1 MFIILLVRSRGEW
14 TREMFFLFKE
24 NGVYAVSIFKG
35 KQLYQTTIRAEFVKD
50 RYVCIKRE
58 TSTGIFVNISKNIR
72 H

>member
-1 MFIILLVRSRGEW
+1 
-14 TREMFFLFKE
+14 MFFLFKE